1 MDQYSYN
8 EHRLEHCVCGADFE
22 PKPCTCGYYP
32 ESNKKTKEVSQYGKG
47 KSNVVREATKCKG

>member
-22 PKPCTCGYYP
+22 PRPCTCGFYP
-32 ESNKKTKEVSQYGKG
+32 ESKKQTKEAEQYGKS
-47 KSNVVREATKCKG
+47 KYLRCSKGSTERS